1 MTLLEKI
8 VYLGDMISEE
18 RDYKGV
24 EKMREY
30 CYGDIDKAMSIAL
43 IYQIQSVAGKCA
55 LLPVST
61 FEAYNYYLKFNKNK
75 ESL

>member
-30 CYGDIDKAMSIAL
+30 CYENIDKAMSIAL
-43 IYQIQSVAGKCA
+43 IYQIQTVAGKCA